1 MVDLPGGTRPADP
14 DDTTWRNHIMAFG
27 PIQIFAFGFPSTAG
41 FEGRIAEELIKL
53 SDAGTIRIIDAL
65 AVIAEDDEVEVIRVS
80 DLDEDQREELG
91 AEIGALIGL
100 GANGIDGFVEGA
112 MAGEE
117 IVAEGGLGIIEDITE
132 DLVDELPDGSA
143 AMLIIIEH
151 AWAVPLREAV
161 VDAGGVLLAN
171 QWIGAQELVALGVAL
186 RTEAE
191 LEG

>member
-1 MVDLPGGTRPADP
+1 
-14 DDTTWRNHIMAFG
+14 MAFG

-53 SDAGTIRIIDAL
+53 SDAGTIRIVDAL
-65 AVIAEDDEVEVIRVS
+65 AVIALDNEVDIIRVS
-80 DLDEDQREELG
+80 DLDEGQREELG

-100 GANGIDGFVEGA
+100 GANGIEGFVEGA

-117 IVAEGGLGIIEDITE
+117 IVEEGGLGIIEEITE
-132 DLVDELPDGSA
+132 ELIEELPEDSA

-161 VDAGGVLLAN
+161 VDAGGILLAN
-171 QWIGAQELVALGVAL
+171 KWIGAANLVALGAAM
-186 RTEAE
+186 RAEAE
-191 LEG
+191 LEAGK